1 MVKKIGMVLS
11 GVVMVLLMIITT
23 PSHAT
28 AKLLPTSQENPTK
41 TMVDSFG
48 RETPRGAVQGLL
60 RAIAAEDYE
69 LAANYMDGRYLA
81 KTQTPNREIV
91 EHLVV
96 ALDAGGKLY
105 PDLQISHASEGD
117 LSDNLPSDIDKV
129 GELHLMNE
137 HIDILLNRRVTD
149 DDMVF

>member
-1 MVKKIGMVLS
+1 M
-11 GVVMVLLMIITT
+11 
-23 PSHAT
+23 
-28 AKLLPTSQENPTK
+28 
-41 TMVDSFG
+41 
-48 RETPRGAVQGLL
+48 
-60 RAIAAEDYE
+60 
-69 LAANYMDGRYLA
+69 
-81 KTQTPNREIV
+81 
-91 EHLVV
+91 V

-149 DDMVF
+149 DDMVFLASVITDIIIIAQDDHTRPNAFRTAWAV